1 MNIYYSYSPTSVWWR
16 IVYSNGSLFYKMEP
30 RMKRLMCREEF
41 DTLSRLKSQYFE
53 SKTKDFTIPK
63 TLKGFRN
70 KILKVCMKDSYE
82 YNSYISRKLGASSGS
97 KTKYVGFDGKQYV
110 PYTIA
115 SYSEFFFG
123 VQQGKMIEKI

>member
-1 MNIYYSYSPTSVWWR
+1 
-16 IVYSNGSLFYKMEP
+16 
-30 RMKRLMCREEF
+30 MKQLMCREEF

-82 YNSYISRKLGASSGS
+82 YNSYISRKLGTSSGS
-97 KTKYVGFDGKQYV
+97 KTSMLVLMVNSMFLIRLIR
-110 PYTIA
+110 TA
-115 SYSEFFFG
+115 SFSLVF
-123 VQQGKMIEKI
+123 KMAK